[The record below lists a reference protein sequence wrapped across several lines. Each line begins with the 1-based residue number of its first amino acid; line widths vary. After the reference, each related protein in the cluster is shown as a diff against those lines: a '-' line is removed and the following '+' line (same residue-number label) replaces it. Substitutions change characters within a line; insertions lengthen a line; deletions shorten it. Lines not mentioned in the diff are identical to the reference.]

1 MKRWLGIL
9 LVILMTLSAGAAFG
23 ESDAVVQASNHHIVV
38 QVYTVGIYSTDD
50 GLKYYEPEYA
60 TKIAV
65 ECQSSIGHTETS
77 HKIYLR
83 EFYPTKVGLS
93 TEKWAGYKF
102 ASSFSTSGVGKF
114 TQTTTK
120 KITANYNFTTN
131 MANEKMYLVYYAP
144 TPVPTE
150 VPTIAPTEAP
160 TITPTEAPTIAPTE
174 APTIAPT
181 EAPTITPTE
190 APTKAPVA
198 DDVPKMGDAT
208 WHGGKMLLASAVLCV
223 ATAVVL
229 KKKSIK

>member
-23 ESDAVVQASNHHIVV
+23 ESDVVVQASNHHIVV

-102 ASSFSTSGVGKF
+102 ASSFSTSGIGVKF

-120 KITANYNFTTN
+120 RITANYNFTTN

-144 TPVPTE
+144 TP
-150 VPTIAPTEAP
+150 APTEAP
-160 TITPTEAPTIAPTE
+160 TTAPTEAPTTAPTE

-181 EAPTITPTE
+181 EAPTTAPTE